1 MATNG
6 DSGSTG
12 LLGVIIGVI
21 IVIALAAFF
30 LRGNVGLG
38 PQKDVNVNVEA
49 PTPSTPK
56 N

>member
-21 IVIALAAFF
+21 IVIALAALL
-30 LRGNVGLG
+30 LRGNLGLG